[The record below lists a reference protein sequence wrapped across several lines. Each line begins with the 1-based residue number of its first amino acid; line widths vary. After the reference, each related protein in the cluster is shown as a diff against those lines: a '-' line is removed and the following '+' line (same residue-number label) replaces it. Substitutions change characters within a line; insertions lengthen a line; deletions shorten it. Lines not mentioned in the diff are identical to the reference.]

1 MIFVTGGTGFLGS
14 YLLRYLVHKGYKNIR
29 ALRRSTSSM
38 ALVKE
43 VVDKVEWV
51 EGDILDLSVLADAMK
66 EATHI
71 YHCAA
76 VVSYDPKERDWLHEV
91 NVTGTANIVNVALD
105 LEVEKL
111 VHISSIAAL
120 GRSKSKNQLNEQA
133 TWQGNKG
140 QSQYSISKYQ
150 AELEVWR
157 GIAEGLNAAMINPS
171 IILGS
176 GFWNQGTGKMF
187 MNGWNNFKFYPQ
199 GGSGFVDVRDVARA
213 AIALME
219 SDISAERYIINGTNL
234 AYQEQMNLISS
245 ALHKTPPSIK
255 VTPFIQEVAW
265 RLAAI
270 QGQLFRKKPFITKET
285 ARMSA
290 KRYYYD
296 NQKSI
301 DQLGIQYTPIE
312 TTIQATA
319 QQLQQAAKNNF
330 EPSFLPIDSTL

>member
-29 ALRRSTSSM
+29 ALKRSTSSM
-38 ALVKE
+38 ALVQE
-43 VVDKVEWV
+43 VVDQIEWV
-51 EGDILDLSVLADAMK
+51 EGDILDLPALADAMEGAK
-66 EATHI
+66 QI

-76 VVSYDPKERDWLHEV
+76 VVSYDPRERDWLHEV
-91 NVTGTANIVNVALD
+91 NVTGTANVVNIALD
-105 LEVEKL
+105 LKVEKL
-111 VHISSIAAL
+111 VLISSIAAL
-120 GRSKSKNQLNEQA
+120 GRSKIANQLDEKA
-133 TWQGNKG
+133 TWQGNKE
-140 QSQYSISKYQ
+140 QSQYSISKYR

-176 GFWNQGTGKMF
+176 GFWHQGTGKMF

-234 AYQEQMNLISS
+234 AYQEQMNLISA
-245 ALHKTPPSIK
+245 ALEKTPPSTK

-265 RLAAI
+265 RLAAV
-270 QGQLFRKKPFITKET
+270 QGRLFGKKPFITKET

-301 DQLGIQYTPIE
+301 NQLGIQYTPIE
-312 TTIQATA
+312 KTIQATA
-319 QQLQQAAKNNF
+319 QQLQQAAKSNF
-330 EPSFLPIDSTL
+330 EPAFLPLN